1 MFDWLEKQAQID
13 ELERQVLQVE
23 SRNRYLMQKLEELQQ
38 ANSLK
43 PSTDENPSSARTNA
57 SDYQQLLSVFQE
69 KQQQYFQQV
78 INNPEDCEW
87 TERCLPFEL

>member
-1 MFDWLEKQAQID
+1 
-13 ELERQVLQVE
+13 
-23 SRNRYLMQKLEELQQ
+23 MQKLEELQQ

-78 INNPEDCEW
+78 INNPEDCE
-87 TERCLPFEL
+87 